1 MQTYKDVKAAQDEL
15 DILSAQY
22 EEQMFEDGGEV
33 TEVSENLERQKEVVS
48 DLLAGEGIDTMG
60 RVIKAKED
68 FIKTLKAE
76 QDSIKRKIKAA
87 ESSIEFY
94 KTVITDIL
102 HQTGRDKAKGL
113 LYGFTATTSN
123 TTKVDMELL
132 NGRYLEVAE
141 QAIRAAGVPDYV
153 TVKLD
158 AKVSLVPEGEELP
171 DLFEEVHKDTVRF
184 TKPRAAKE

>member
-15 DILSAQY
+15 NILSAQY

-132 NGRYLEVAE
+132 NGRYLETAE
-141 QAIRAAGVPDYV
+141 QAIRSAGVPDYV

-158 AKVSLVPEGEELP
+158 AKVSLVPEGEDLP

>member
-15 DILSAQY
+15 IDLSAQY
-22 EEQMFEDGGEV
+22 EEQMYEDGGEV
-33 TEVSENLERQKEVVS
+33 TEVSENLERQKDAVS
-48 DLLAGEGIDTMG
+48 DLLAGEGIDTLG
-60 RVIKAKED
+60 RIIKGKED
-68 FIKTLKAE
+68 YIKTLKAE
-76 QDSIKRKIKAA
+76 KDSISRKIKAT
-87 ESSIEFY
+87 ESSIEFF
-94 KTVITDIL
+94 KSVITDIL

-158 AKVSLVPEGEELP
+158 AKVSLVPEGEDLP

>member
-15 DILSAQY
+15 NILSAQY

>member
-15 DILSAQY
+15 NILSAQY

-94 KTVITDIL
+94 KSVITDIL

-132 NGRYLEVAE
+132 NGRYLETAE

>member
-1 MQTYKDVKAAQDEL
+1 MTYKDIKSAQDEL
-15 DILSAQY
+15 NILSAQY

-158 AKVSLVPEGEELP
+158 AKVSLVPEGEDLP

>member
-1 MQTYKDVKAAQDEL
+1 MNYKDIKAAQEEL
-15 DILSAQY
+15 IDLSARY
-22 EEQMFEDGGEV
+22 EETMVENGGEV
-33 TEVSENLERQKEVVS
+33 TEETDTLAQQALAIE
-48 DLLAGEGIDTMG
+48 DLLAGEGIDTLG
-60 RVIKAKED
+60 RIIKGKED
-68 FIKTLKAE
+68 YIKTLKAE
-76 QDSIKRKIKAA
+76 KDAIARKIKAT
-87 ESSIEFY
+87 ESSIEFF
-94 KTVITDIL
+94 KSVITDIL

-141 QAIRAAGVPDYV
+141 QAIRSAGVPDYV

-158 AKVSLVPEGEELP
+158 AKVSLVPEGEDLP

>member
-15 DILSAQY
+15 NILSAQY

-94 KTVITDIL
+94 KSVITDIL

-132 NGRYLEVAE
+132 NGRYLETAE
-141 QAIRAAGVPDYV
+141 QAIRSAGVPDYV

-158 AKVSLVPEGEELP
+158 AKVSLVPEGEDLP